1 MVGMLDLLKTLAS
14 WFSGWYG
21 VMRTI
26 LLAATILR
34 ETFPV
39 TAQLQDK
46 TESNNATSQE
56 IAGQPAKAIRKTD
69 SIGDPLSD
77 AARLRLGTLRF
88 HPPAAVNDLALS
100 PDDKTVI
107 SIGGSLIAWNAETG
121 EQLWDEGASHSNS
134 GYGSRRLAFSMDS
147 SHFFAPGERGTI
159 QVWETLSGA
168 FETIHIQAA
177 FWKEDSSS
185 SRVVSVDVTPDGKTL
200 ACGTAQGLVVVNRK
214 GKSLFEIPN
223 SPDKELP
230 FDANDRLRFTGPYS
244 FGKFSPDGKSLA
256 VVVSDSPNEILL
268 YDVQAGM
275 EIRKIRLQSWFVR
288 MAFSP
293 DGSQLG
299 VTERDNAVRL
309 YNVENG
315 ERVWSQVIH
324 LDNIYENYTSAI
336 AFSRD
341 GKTIAA
347 GATDY
352 SIYLFDARSGEQTGK
367 LAGTHWYPWTLAFT
381 SDSKTLYSS
390 GWDSIIRRWDV
401 DSQKQLELPKGIHG
415 TETVAASP
423 DGRSLAYVDDT
434 DTVHVVDMET
444 SVDRRAFSVEGM
456 HFSQLLYSPDGRLL
470 AAGGTSGDQ
479 VQLVVWDAIGGKQ
492 RHLWKWPKGRDPHS
506 TVGQMSFTPDC
517 RRLAVAVFRQSAA
530 YVWDLENGEQLK
542 ELKHGQIYSLSF
554 SPDGQTLATA
564 GWDSKIRFWETSDW
578 TMKSELNL
586 KQEAPAAGDRRMLSV
601 CYSPYGGLLATSHM
615 DSRVR
620 VWRSEDLSPQ
630 AELRVPGGLPQ
641 GNISF
646 SPDGL
651 WLAIGTQNGA
661 VELWDPFTGEHVY
674 TVGQHL
680 NSANKISF
688 GRDTRTLV
696 TGGSENIGYLW
707 EMRPVG
713 IPQDLSQ
720 VWAGLAGDD
729 ATKAYKAMWALI
741 DNPDSAV
748 DVLAGKLRQVK
759 SVFHESAEEVDLSP
773 DEVQSRK
780 RMKKLLVDK
789 DSTRAFEITIRR
801 AVSVLDQVGTAEATG
816 LLEELAEREP
826 LSLYAKKVLKQQ
838 NAVKIDSKQ

>member
-1 MVGMLDLLKTLAS
+1 M
-14 WFSGWYG
+14 W
-21 VMRTI
+21 TI
-26 LLAATILR
+26 LLAVTILH
-34 ETFPV
+34 ETLPAA
-39 TAQLQDK
+39 AQSQDK
-46 TESNNATSQE
+46 TESKNETSQE
-56 IAGQPAKAIRKTD
+56 IAAQPAKARRKTD
-69 SIGDPLSD
+69 SIGDPLPD

-88 HPPAAVNDLALS
+88 HPPSTVADLALS
-100 PDDKTVI
+100 PDNKTII
-107 SIGGSLIAWNAETG
+107 SVGGSLVAWNAQTG
-121 EQLWDEGASHSNS
+121 EQLWDEGASHSNG

-147 SHFFAPGERGTI
+147 SHFFAPGEKGTI
-159 QVWETLSGA
+159 QSWETLSGN
-168 FETIHIQAA
+168 FETIQIQAA
-177 FWKEDSSS
+177 FWKEDNPSK
-185 SRVVSVDVTPDGKTL
+185 RIGSVDVTPDGKTL
-200 ACGTAQGLVVVNRK
+200 ACGTAEGLVVVNRK
-214 GKSLFEIPN
+214 GKSLFEILN
-223 SPDKELP
+223 SREKPLP
-230 FDANDRLRFTGPYS
+230 FDKEDRLAFSGAYS
-244 FGKFSPDGKSLA
+244 FGKFSPDGKRLA

-268 YDVQAGM
+268 YDVQAGV
-275 EIRKIRLQSWFVR
+275 EIRKIHLQSWFVR

-293 DGSQLG
+293 DGGQLG

-336 AFSRD
+336 AFSHD

-347 GATDY
+347 GATDCR
-352 SIYLFDARSGEQTGK
+352 IYLFDARSGEQTGR
-367 LAGTHWYPWTLAFT
+367 LVGTHWYPWTLAFT
-381 SDSKTLYSS
+381 SDSKTLFSS

-401 DSQKQLELPKGIHG
+401 DTQKQLELPKGTHG

-434 DTVHVVDMET
+434 DVVHVVEIE
-444 SVDRRAFSVEGM
+444 SNFDRRAFSFEGM

-470 AAGGTSGDQ
+470 AGGGTSGDQ

-492 RHLWKWPKGRDPHS
+492 RHVWKWQKGRDPHS

-517 RRLAVAVFRQSAA
+517 RRLAVAVFRQSTA
-530 YVWDLENGEQLK
+530 YVWDLETGEQLK

-564 GWDSKIRFWETSDW
+564 GWDSRIRFWDTNDW
-578 TMKSELNL
+578 TMKSDLNL
-586 KQEAPAAGDRRMLSV
+586 KQEAPAAGDRRMLSI

-620 VWRSEDLSPQ
+620 VWKSDDLSPQ

-651 WLAIGTQNGA
+651 WLAIGTQHGS
-661 VELWDPFTGEHVY
+661 VELWDPLTGEHAY
-674 TVGQHL
+674 TVGQHR

-713 IPQDLSQ
+713 IPRDLSQ
-720 VWAGLAGDD
+720 VWAGLAGDN

-741 DNPDSAV
+741 DNPDGAV

-759 SVFHESAEEVDLSP
+759 TVFHENAEEENLSP
-773 DEVQSRK
+773 DELQSRK

-789 DSTRAFEITIRR
+789 DPTRAFEMTIRR
-801 AVSVLDQVGTAEATG
+801 AVSVLGQIGTTEAIG

-826 LSLYAKKVLKQQ
+826 LNLYVKNALKQRSV
-838 NAVKIDSKQ
+838 VKIDSK